1 MKRFIVTGA
10 PGAGKTAIIRQLE
23 HDGFSIV
30 EEAAT
35 DVIALEQ
42 ARGIAEPWAC
52 PAFIDAVANLQKQRQ
67 IRESHNGDEVQ
78 FHDRSEFCTAALA
91 RYLGHPLSAA
101 FSLELERIQAQAIF
115 QRRVFFVHNLGF
127 ITPTEARRINF
138 EEALRFE
145 RIHEDIYRDFGFEI
159 FPIEPGSVAERV
171 ATIKA
176 AI

>member
-1 MKRFIVTGA
+1 M
-10 PGAGKTAIIRQLE
+10 
-23 HDGFSIV
+23 
-30 EEAAT
+30 
-35 DVIALEQ
+35 
-42 ARGIAEPWAC
+42 
-52 PAFIDAVANLQKQRQ
+52 
-67 IRESHNGDEVQ
+67 
-78 FHDRSEFCTAALA
+78 
-91 RYLGHPLSAA
+91 
-101 FSLELERIQAQAIF
+101 
-115 QRRVFFVHNLGF
+115 HNLGF